1 MSLNDY
7 PFPPWEN
14 NHGVALLTL
23 TILFSILSPTHA
35 EEVSTAPSQVVGQ
48 WLQSYPH
55 DLTEAVTLTSLDFR
69 ENLSPDDWITQR
81 ESILR
86 QVRLQYLDR
95 QILNVGI
102 DGNRAVIKV
111 KVWISTI
118 LGEQIQLERYELS
131 RYCSVWLLEKV
142 SVIEE
147 RFLGHTM

>member
-1 MSLNDY
+1 MST
-7 PFPPWEN
+7 
-14 NHGVALLTL
+14 V
-23 TILFSILSPTHA
+23 
-35 EEVSTAPSQVVGQ
+35 PSQVVGQ

-55 DLTEAVTLTSLDFR
+55 DLPQAVTLTSPDFR
-69 ENLSPDDWITQR
+69 ENLSPSDWITHK

-86 QVRLQYLDR
+86 QIRFRYLDK
-95 QILNVGI
+95 QILNVEI
-102 DGNRAVIKV
+102 AANRAVIKV
-111 KVWISTI
+111 KVLISTI

>member
-1 MSLNDY
+1 MFTTPN
-7 PFPPWEN
+7 
-14 NHGVALLTL
+14 
-23 TILFSILSPTHA
+23 
-35 EEVSTAPSQVVGQ
+35 QVVGQ

-55 DLTEAVTLTSLDFR
+55 DLSQAVTFTSPDFR
-69 ENLSPDDWITQR
+69 ENLSPSEWITQR
-81 ESILR
+81 ESILK
-86 QVRLQYLDR
+86 QIRLQYLDR

-102 DGNRAVIKV
+102 DGNRAVIRV
-111 KVWISTI
+111 KVLISTI